1 MSAPGPLRTLQVI
14 EATGAGVGRHVRAL
28 SAFLRDEGH
37 DVTVAY
43 APARMDAEFRRFV
56 ADPGPGIRLLPL
68 ALERDVAPA
77 ADVAGVRALAR
88 LVRRE
93 GPFDVIHGHSSKGG
107 AVARLA
113 GRLTGA
119 PVVYTPHSLVMASPD
134 LAPAKRRFDH
144 LVELVLGR
152 AATARMIAVSDD
164 ERRLMVRLGLAR
176 PDRVVVV
183 NNGLDEEAFERFA
196 APRPVRTP
204 TPERPLTL
212 GSVMRF
218 DAQKAPGDL
227 VEAFARLVRARP
239 GAPVRLVVAGDG
251 ELLDAT
257 RRQVGD
263 AGLEDRVEL
272 PGWRSDVADVLAGFD
287 VFVLSSRYEG
297 FSYAILEAMA
307 ARLPVVCTDVF
318 GVGDTVARVPG
329 NVVVPAGAPGALA
342 DGLRSVVD
350 RALDPASGT
359 ALVEVGRANHDHARG
374 HFTQR
379 ETMRGV
385 VDVYAD
391 VAVSAGRRRARRSG
405 AGRAAPGPRR
415 GWRSPSRGARRPST
429 PGS

>member
-1 MSAPGPLRTLQVI
+1 
-14 EATGAGVGRHVRAL
+14 
-28 SAFLRDEGH
+28 
-37 DVTVAY
+37 
-43 APARMDAEFRRFV
+43 
-56 ADPGPGIRLLPL
+56 
-68 ALERDVAPA
+68 
-77 ADVAGVRALAR
+77 
-88 LVRRE
+88 
-93 GPFDVIHGHSSKGG
+93 
-107 AVARLA
+107 
-113 GRLTGA
+113 
-119 PVVYTPHSLVMASPD
+119 
-134 LAPAKRRFDH
+134 
-144 LVELVLGR
+144 
-152 AATARMIAVSDD
+152 MIAVSDD

-359 ALVEVGRANHDHARG
+359 ALVEVGRANHDHARA

-405 AGRAAPGPRR
+405 AGRAAPGLRR